1 MANEFDQAYGFII
14 KSCNYLGTM
23 CSVKGEIEVWEKK
36 ENDRIFLIDKSTER
50 FLSRRRQDDPE
61 WYENSKLMLTSLIQN
76 NCSLPPLLCMC

>member
-61 WYENSKLMLTSLIQN
+61 WYENSKDMLTSLIEN
-76 NCSLPPLLCMC
+76 NSSLPPLLCMC

>member
-61 WYENSKLMLTSLIQN
+61 WYENSKVMLTSLIEH